1 MSLIKR
7 AFWEEIQ
14 NQQYKEVQ
22 NNNGRNEDG
31 GNESECDEQGD

>member
-22 NNNGRNEDG
+22 NNGRNEDG
-31 GNESECDEQGD
+31 GDESECDEQGD